1 MNRRKMLGTAVKGA
15 AAVMFAPV
23 LTRASAGGTF
33 LNRVPFFNSGSY
45 RHFANSDETYSA
57 HAIELVQR
65 STVIDMLAPLWISP
79 SRTMKMLG
87 NPENFTAEDFVP
99 FKQSGINVFHIA
111 IGTGGPEAYLETLQF
126 LSGYNTLLARHDNW
140 FERVETPARLDGIK
154 TSGKVGLLLGVQNS
168 EHFRKVDD
176 VDYFYGLGQRVSQL
190 TYNARTLIG
199 NGSTERRDEGL
210 SDFGLAIVE
219 RMNKLGMAAD
229 VSHCG
234 DRTTLDAFE
243 VSKKPVLITHSNCRA
258 LNPNHPRCKTDEAIK
273 AMAAKG
279 GVMGITE
286 VRMFVSAKEPTTV
299 ESMLDHY
306 DYVAKLVGVEHLG
319 VGSDI
324 DLLGYDAMPPDEYKQ
339 LKAGYKNSYAFRDKI
354 DVDGYRFA
362 KRPFDI
368 AEGLIRRKYN
378 DADIEAILG
387 GNFRRVLKQIWTV

>member
-1 MNRRKMLGTAVKGA
+1 MNRRNFLEKSVKSAAGA
-15 AAVMFAPV
+15 AMLNFGP
-23 LTRASAGGTF
+23 F
-33 LNRVPFFNSGSY
+33 LNGAPFFNKGSY
-45 RHFANSDETYSA
+45 RLFANSDQAYSA
-57 HAIELVQR
+57 RAIDLVQR

-79 SRTMKMLG
+79 TRMMKMLG
-87 NPENFTAEDFVP
+87 NPDNFTADDYAP
-99 FKQSGINVFHIA
+99 FKQSGINIFHIA

-126 LSGYNTLLARHDNW
+126 LSGYNTFLARHDNW
-140 FERVETPARLDGIK
+140 FERVETPTRLDGIK
-154 TSGKVGLLLGVQNS
+154 ASGKVGILLGVQNS

-219 RMNKLGMAAD
+219 RMNKLGMAVD

-234 DRTTLDAFE
+234 DRTTLDAFD

-258 LNPNHPRCKTDEAIK
+258 LNPSHPRCKTDEAIK

-286 VRMFVSAKEPTTV
+286 VRITTKEPTTI
-299 ESMLDHY
+299 ESMLDHF

-324 DLLGYDAMPPDEYKQ
+324 DLIGYDGMPPEELKQ
-339 LKAGYKNSYAFRDKI
+339 LKASYKGSYGFREKVDI
-354 DVDGYRFA
+354 DGYNYA
-362 KRPFDI
+362 KRPFDL
-368 AEGLIRRKYN
+368 AEGLIRRKYS
-378 DADIEAILG
+378 DAEIEAILG